1 MTEYT
6 VDYINEL
13 ISSNIGNREALD
25 IILESINSGKSLT
38 SSQTNYLDV
47 LEKSRYHLTE
57 LAKSIQS
64 AKNYIPKKESTL
76 VPPTDILSASE
87 LIKQNKFEITTLTSL
102 LKSKIPEKQHINEL
116 KSKQRILQKEITHL
130 TKEIEDETD
139 LQENEMLSIN
149 EQLSQLTTEENELVE
164 KIDHE
169 QKLRVSQERE
179 LEELRLERLNIVN
192 KNKDTRKI
200 EEQVRQH
207 RNRLDQITYD
217 RSMLELEIK
226 SQMNLLEEEH
236 QKERDIVSKI
246 IRQYQN

>member
-87 LIKQNKFEITTLTSL
+87 LIKQNKFED
-102 LKSKIPEKQHINEL
+102 KKMNKIK
-116 KSKQRILQKEITHL
+116 
-130 TKEIEDETD
+130 
-139 LQENEMLSIN
+139 
-149 EQLSQLTTEENELVE
+149 
-164 KIDHE
+164 
-169 QKLRVSQERE
+169 
-179 LEELRLERLNIVN
+179 
-192 KNKDTRKI
+192 
-200 EEQVRQH
+200 
-207 RNRLDQITYD
+207 
-217 RSMLELEIK
+217 
-226 SQMNLLEEEH
+226 
-236 QKERDIVSKI
+236 
-246 IRQYQN
+246 